1 MALDMSYRHAAASLP
16 READPADYVVIA
28 GDAAVRTGRVT
39 RDYDASG
46 AYLVLVVVVIAEHG
60 TVLGRRS
67 GADLAATTLELLR
80 TA

>member
-1 MALDMSYRHAAASLP
+1 MSYRQAAASLP
-16 READPADYVVIA
+16 READPVDYVVILV
-28 GDAAVRTGRVT
+28 VRTGRVI

-67 GADLAATTLELLR
+67 GADLTATTLELLR

>member
-1 MALDMSYRHAAASLP
+1 MSYRQAVASLP
-16 READPADYVVIA
+16 REAAPADYVVIL
-28 GDAAVRTGRVT
+28 AVRTGRVT
-39 RDYDASG
+39 CDYDASG

>member
-1 MALDMSYRHAAASLP
+1 MALDMSYRQAAASLP
-16 READPADYVVIA
+16 READPADYVVIL
-28 GDAAVRTGRVT
+28 AVRTGRVT
-39 RDYDASG
+39 RDYDASV